1 MFGSRN
7 KLRNLPSRLR
17 GLRQKPVRVSHE
29 PKRIPIKQ
37 GVETIVTLVCWILLY
52 GVGLLAESVEQRIML
67 SPHTMEK
74 QLGENGKKLVTEV
87 SSMVKVLEKDDRS
100 FPKITAF
107 LQALLVYTP
116 TNMAILTLLAGF
128 LGGCVSNVKYTMM
141 DDDERRNLS
150 KEQDAILSETPL
162 AATMRAFVIYLCLVT
177 GLYAATDDPFKD
189 STPAQYARLA
199 GSMSLVA
206 FVVGFDPSRI
216 KVWLRMADGKYS
228 SNASGS
234 DGTAPKS

>member
-29 PKRIPIKQ
+29 PRRIPIKQ
-37 GVETIVTLVCWILLY
+37 GAKTIVSLVCWILLY

-67 SPHTMEK
+67 SPHTMK
-74 QLGENGKKLVTEV
+74 MQLGENGQKLMTEV
-87 SSMVKVLEKDDRS
+87 SKTLEKDDRS
-100 FPKITAF
+100 FPKTTAF

-128 LGGCVSNVKYTMM
+128 LGGCVSNVKYSMM
-141 DDDERRNLS
+141 DDDERRNLT

-177 GLYAATDDPFKD
+177 GLYAATNDPFKD

-216 KVWLRMADGKYS
+216 KVWLRMADNKYP

-234 DGTAPKS
+234 DGAATKS